1 MKEVN
6 CSVEGWMERKQGAA
20 VPALQVDDE
29 RVRVTKWSFTPG
41 ARTGWH
47 RHEYAY
53 VVVPLTT
60 GTLRLHGADGVKDAQ
75 LTLGQSYSRP
85 AGIEHDVENANGFD
99 FAFVEIELKDHP
111 LAK

>member
-1 MKEVN
+1 MQSKHA
-6 CSVEGWMERKQGAA
+6 AA
-20 VPALQVDDE
+20 VPSLQVDDE
-29 RVRVTKWSFTPG
+29 RVRVTQWTFTPG
-41 ARTGWH
+41 AKTGWH

-60 GTLRLHGADGVKDAQ
+60 GTLRLHGAEGITEAK

-85 AGIEHDVENANGFD
+85 AGIEHDVENANTFD
-99 FAFVEIELKDHP
+99 FAFVEVELKDRP

>member
-1 MKEVN
+1 
-6 CSVEGWMERKQGAA
+6 MEKKHAAA
-20 VPALQVDDE
+20 VPSLQVDDE
-29 RVRVTKWSFTPG
+29 RVRVTKWSFAPG
-41 ARTGWH
+41 AKTGWH

-60 GTLRLHGADGVKDAQ
+60 GTLRLHGANGVTEAQ
-75 LTLGQSYSRP
+75 LTLGRSYSNP

-111 LAK
+111 FSR

>member
-1 MKEVN
+1 
-6 CSVEGWMERKQGAA
+6 MEKKHAAA
-20 VPALQVDDE
+20 VPTLQVDDE
-29 RVRVTKWSFTPG
+29 RVRVTKWSFTSG

-53 VVVPLTT
+53 VVVSLTT
-60 GTLRLHGADGVKDAQ
+60 GVLRMHGADGVTEAK

-99 FAFVEIELKDHP
+99 FAFIEVELKDHP
-111 LAK
+111 LTP